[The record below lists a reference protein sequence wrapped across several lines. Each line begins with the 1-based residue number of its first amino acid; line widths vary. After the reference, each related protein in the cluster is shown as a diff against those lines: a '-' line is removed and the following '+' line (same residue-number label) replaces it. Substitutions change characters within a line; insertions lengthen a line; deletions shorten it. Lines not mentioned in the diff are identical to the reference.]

1 MRNKETHVLAGLL
14 YLCMM
19 ATASATP
26 SSGNVSNYGAVGDG
40 VTNDSAAFN
49 LCLTYN
55 VICWVDPAKTYAVG
69 DVQMNNGNRLIGLGT
84 VEYGDRTAA
93 TASTRPILVGV
104 AGSTNVINVSGVSN
118 SAAVDGLFI
127 DCKSSSINGISGGSF
142 QLSIQDTTVVN
153 CAAGLGDM
161 AGSTYTTEAHIID
174 ATFGSNQRGISNP
187 TDSLIINADFAN
199 NSGDGIYLGG
209 GANSNTIVNS
219 RFEWNQG
226 YGVQSYGGT
235 NNNSISNSI
244 FDRNYKAGIR
254 LDGVTGFTISNSV
267 FARNGRNNVAADQN
281 AQIYMSGAKNVS
293 ITGGLSL
300 VGRDDGGTGTYTP
313 AYVFSYDS
321 GTPSTNVTISG
332 FATAGLFNSTTNPTG
347 SFTTAA
353 VEGPEPTSGYN
364 VSGVNDI
371 ADTGNTVTGITAFA
385 SGGQASATQLT
396 ATVNTVSTASA
407 AAASVKLALCVPGRQ
422 QTVANLGAN
431 SIQVFGTSPNT
442 INGVA
447 SATGIAQATGKIATY
462 FCTGSGNWTRLLSN

>member
-1 MRNKETHVLAGLL
+1 MRDTRTHALAALL
-14 YLCMM
+14 CLSTM
-19 ATASATP
+19 TVASATP

-40 VTNDSAAFN
+40 VTNDTAAFN
-49 LCLTYN
+49 LCLTHN

-69 DVQMNNGNRLIGLGT
+69 NVSMKNGNRLIGLGT
-84 VEYGDRTAA
+84 VEYGDRTAV
-93 TASTRPILVGV
+93 TASTRPVLVGIV
-104 AGSTNVINVSGVSN
+104 GSSSVIDVSAISN
-118 SAAVDGLFI
+118 SAAIDGVFI

-142 QLSIQDTTVVN
+142 QLTIQDTTVVG
-153 CAAGLGDM
+153 CAAGLGDL
-161 AGSTYTTEAHIID
+161 AGSTYTTEAHIINV
-174 ATFGSNQRGISNP
+174 TFGGNLRGISNP
-187 TDSLIINADFAN
+187 IDSFVINADFAN

-226 YGVQSYGGT
+226 YGIQSYGGT

-244 FDRNYKAGIR
+244 FDRNYMAGIR

-267 FARNGRNNVAADQN
+267 FNRNGRNNVASDQN

-300 VGRDDGGTGTYTP
+300 VGRDDGGTGPYTP

-321 GTPSTNVTISG
+321 GTPSTNITIAG
-332 FATAGLFNSTTNPTG
+332 FATAGLFNATTNPTG

-353 VEGPEPTSGYN
+353 VQGPEPLSGYN

-371 ADTGNTVTGITAFA
+371 PDTANTVTGITAFT
-385 SGGQASATQLT
+385 SGGQTNATQLA
-396 ATVNTVSTASA
+396 ATVNTVATASA
-407 AAASVKLALCVPGRQ
+407 AAASVKLGFCVPGRQ
-422 QTVANLGAN
+422 QTVSNLGAN
-431 SIQVFGTSPNT
+431 SIQVFGTNPNT

-447 SATGIAQATGKIATY
+447 TATGVAQAAGKIATY
-462 FCTGSGNWTRLLSN
+462 FCTGNGNWTRLLSN